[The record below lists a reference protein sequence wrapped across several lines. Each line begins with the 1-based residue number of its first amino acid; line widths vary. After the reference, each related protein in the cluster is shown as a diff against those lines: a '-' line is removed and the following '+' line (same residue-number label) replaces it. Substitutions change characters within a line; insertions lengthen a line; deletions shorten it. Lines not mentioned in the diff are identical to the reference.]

1 MADVV
6 QIVVTPGSGDGR
18 ARSTAR
24 RLQKALTRRGYEA
37 RIQTFAD
44 LERLQDW
51 SATCEPSFSRLVA
64 VGGDA
69 TLSAAAAAAMRL
81 SIPFVPVPNGFGNM
95 FARAF
100 GFADDT
106 RRVIELFER
115 GQIRRVDVGIA
126 NGRELFLSHRSYGL
140 LEEIQQAVERE
151 RAQPRS
157 RLLRHL
163 AYYLMA
169 ERVLVTAPLPSVRVE
184 VEGVLLAEDAAL
196 VTVANVETYRGFL
209 SLTPMASPIDGLFDV
224 FVIPGAS
231 KLRVWTRIFKIL
243 FDLPGR
249 WTGVVLCRGR
259 SVRVTV
265 DGRAPDEL
273 AVRRR
278 AFPLLVLAENVESLR
293 ARQVEA
299 EISCAA
305 EADTGGA
312 VPLVN
317 ESRGAAQGPR
327 T

>member
-1 MADVV
+1 MPDVV

-24 RLQKALTRRGYEA
+24 RLQKALVRRGYQA
-37 RIQTFAD
+37 PIQTFAD
-44 LERLQDW
+44 LERLQEW
-51 SATCEPSFSRLVA
+51 SATCEPSFSHLVS

-69 TLSAAAAAAMRL
+69 TLSAAVAAAVRL

-100 GFADDT
+100 GFADQT

-115 GQIRRVDVGIA
+115 GQIRRVDVGTV
-126 NGRELFLSHRSYGL
+126 NGREIFLSHRSYGL

-151 RAQPRS
+151 GAQPRS
-157 RLLRHL
+157 RVLRHL
-163 AYYLMA
+163 AYYMTA
-169 ERVLVTAPLPSVRVE
+169 ERLLFTAPLPAIRVE
-184 VEGVLLAEDAAL
+184 VEGALLAEDAAL

-224 FVIPGAS
+224 FVIPGAT

-243 FDLPGR
+243 FGSPGR
-249 WTGVVLCRGR
+249 WDGVVLCRGR
-259 SVRVTV
+259 TARVTV
-265 DGRAPDEL
+265 DGRPPDDL

-278 AFPLLVLAENVESLR
+278 AFPLLVLPESVESLR
-293 ARQVEA
+293 ARQAEA
-299 EISCAA
+299 EVSCAA
-305 EADTGGA
+305 EAGTSAA
-312 VPLVN
+312 VHVVS